1 MPEKWLLEKLKLLQG
16 RVRWK
21 DKNKNKK
28 SRFNN
33 TVEVGNFER
42 RVMEESSFSVVSQD
56 DAAKSGRAS
65 DNPTTHNATDDN
77 TIGNNLFASGSSLP
91 SSSVDV
97 PTSEASATQSIQG
110 DYVKGSRE
118 RFCHIGSENSLS
130 KNVVEN
136 QTLPSR
142 LETLNC
148 NGIPP
153 AAVPALEFDNVL
165 SNEDINFQNCAHQ
178 SMYNIQDEDKNK

>member
-1 MPEKWLLEKLKLLQG
+1 M
-16 RVRWK
+16 
-21 DKNKNKK
+21 
-28 SRFNN
+28 
-33 TVEVGNFER
+33 EVGNFER
-42 RVMEESSFSVVSQD
+42 RVMEESSFSVVCQD
-56 DAAKSGRAS
+56 EGAKSGRAS

-97 PTSEASATQSIQG
+97 PTSDASATQSIQG

-130 KNVVEN
+130 KNVLEN

-153 AAVPALEFDNVL
+153 AVPALEFDNVL
-165 SNEDINFQNCAHQ
+165 SNEDINF
-178 SMYNIQDEDKNK
+178 

>member
-1 MPEKWLLEKLKLLQG
+1 LEKLKLLQR
-16 RVRWK
+16 RVGK
-21 DKNKNKK
+21 TKKKKKK

-42 RVMEESSFSVVSQD
+42 RVMEESSFSVVCQD
-56 DAAKSGRAS
+56 EAAKSGRAS

-77 TIGNNLFASGSSLP
+77 TTGNDLFALGSSLP
-91 SSSVDV
+91 SSSVDE
-97 PTSEASATQSIQG
+97 PTSEASPAQSIQG

-118 RFCHIGSENSLS
+118 RICHMGSENSLS

-136 QTLPSR
+136 RTLPSR
-142 LETLNC
+142 LETLYC

-153 AAVPALEFDNVL
+153 AVPALEFNNVL
-165 SNEDINFQNCAHQ
+165 S
-178 SMYNIQDEDKNK
+178 KP